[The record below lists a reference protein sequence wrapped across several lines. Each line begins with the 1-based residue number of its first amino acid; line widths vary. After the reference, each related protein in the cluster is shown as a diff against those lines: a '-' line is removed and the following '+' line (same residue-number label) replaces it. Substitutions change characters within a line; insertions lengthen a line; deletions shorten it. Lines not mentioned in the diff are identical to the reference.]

1 MGLLICMYVVLNET
15 PIFKKP
21 FNIKGVL
28 VKILETHTPLFEE
41 GCYEDII
48 KSVRTQ
54 ASELYAVH
62 TCPLFPVI
70 VHGNV
75 RNLVFKYNNKDEV
88 VGVKLPSLRFAS
100 IGSPL
105 LDIYGAVHS
114 AKSGL
119 HETSTA
125 LRGRI
130 LSRVSL
136 LTVLFTCWNNEKT
149 KNYIFQIFTNK

>member
-1 MGLLICMYVVLNET
+1 M
-15 PIFKKP
+15 
-21 FNIKGVL
+21 
-28 VKILETHTPLFEE
+28 
-41 GCYEDII
+41 
-48 KSVRTQ
+48 
-54 ASELYAVH
+54 
-62 TCPLFPVI
+62 I

-125 LRGRI
+125 LRGESFSFCQDI
-130 LSRVSL
+130 IF
-136 LTVLFTCWNNEKT
+136 LFLFLF
-149 KNYIFQIFTNK
+149 Y

>member
-1 MGLLICMYVVLNET
+1 MCFL
-15 PIFKKP
+15 
-21 FNIKGVL
+21 GVL

-48 KSVRTQ
+48 KSVRSQ
-54 ASELYAVH
+54 ASELYALH
-62 TCPLFPVI
+62 TCPIFPVI
-70 VHGNV
+70 VHGNIK
-75 RNLVFKYNNKDEV
+75 NLVFKYNNKDEV

-119 HETSTA
+119 HETSSA
-125 LRGRI
+125 IRGN
-130 LSRVSL
+130 
-136 LTVLFTCWNNEKT
+136 FENE
-149 KNYIFQIFTNK
+149 YAFYLI